1 MEALAKC
8 WALFIENNEA
18 NKKERMTY
26 MKLKITF
33 WQHVNEELLQNHGLS
48 KEDLISVLEDEDIF
62 ITEHIRELAVVVAE
76 VIGSYYPALTS
87 TLKEE
92 ARWITEVLYRMEER

>member
-1 MEALAKC
+1 
-8 WALFIENNEA
+8 
-18 NKKERMTY
+18 
-26 MKLKITF
+26 MKLEIAF
-33 WQHVNEELLQNHGLS
+33 WQHVDEDLLQDHGLS
-48 KEDLISVLEDEDIF
+48 KEDIVSVLEDEDSF
-62 ITEHIRELAVVVAE
+62 ITDYIRDLAVVVAE